1 MGVQPLEPLAPR
13 AFLSQ
18 DIVLLG
24 TLRLPQ
30 REHVIA
36 FRRIPTE
43 RLRLRPGRGAES
55 SGPRPRPALGP
66 GSALL
71 LAFLTSPHFSETVV
85 KARPESLSPVARAAH
100 PPPALGPVRSR

>member
-43 RLRLRPGRGAES
+43 RLRLRPGRAVAPAPARLS
-55 SGPRPRPALGP
+55 ALGLHSCWP
-66 GSALL
+66 SLRR
-71 LAFLTSPHFSETVV
+71 LTSP
-85 KARPESLSPVARAAH
+85 R
-100 PPPALGPVRSR
+100 RS